1 MFDTSQANCLGVD
14 PELFFPVGAIAPNTE
29 TILKRICMSCAVF
42 DSCLDYSLK
51 VKVNGYWAGTTETK
65 RVEIRRF
72 FKITPIRID
81 EEYKRRLYTET
92 NEAKNSRTYR
102 ERQREAGAR

>member
-14 PELFFPVGAIAPNTE
+14 PELFFPTGAIAPTTE
-29 TILKRICMSCAVF
+29 LTLRRICMSCRVF
-42 DSCLDYSLK
+42 DDCLDYALK

-65 RVEIRRF
+65 RVELRRF

-81 EEYKRRLYTET
+81 EEYKRKLEGET
-92 NEAKNSRTYR
+92 NQAKNSRTYR